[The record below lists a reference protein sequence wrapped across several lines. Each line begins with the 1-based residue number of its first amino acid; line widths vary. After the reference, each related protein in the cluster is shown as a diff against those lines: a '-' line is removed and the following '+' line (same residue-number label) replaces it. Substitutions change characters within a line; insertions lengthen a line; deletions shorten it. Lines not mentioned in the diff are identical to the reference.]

1 MPVASGWTLVA
12 GLAALGIVAVLFV
25 RMIQAAR
32 RRESRRVSAED
43 GFLTFGPLLVALGI
57 VFGDDRVIGYSLI
70 GAGVVLSLAVV
81 WYRRAG

>member
-1 MPVASGWTLVA
+1 
-12 GLAALGIVAVLFV
+12 
-25 RMIQAAR
+25 
-32 RRESRRVSAED
+32 
-43 GFLTFGPLLVALGI
+43 